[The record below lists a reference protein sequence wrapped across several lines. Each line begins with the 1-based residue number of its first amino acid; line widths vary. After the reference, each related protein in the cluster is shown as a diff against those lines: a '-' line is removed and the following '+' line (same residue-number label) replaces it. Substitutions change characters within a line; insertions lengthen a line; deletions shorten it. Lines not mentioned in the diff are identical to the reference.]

1 MEDNVKTYYINRFGL
16 PDEYGELKNGLEVK
30 QIILKIL
37 YASDYTSALNSF
49 IELYYACHKSMKRL
63 NQILDIPMRNC
74 KIKDMPIIQ
83 KLLRDFNPNNIMKI
97 DAVVGMADVGSS
109 LRERAIY
116 KADIFYISCEGKTDG
131 EILAIYK
138 DRREIYRQINQAIL
152 NQDKAFLQEN
162 MDLILSMPCYRWSL
176 SYFSLTN
183 SELEPN
189 TSILS
194 RKKESK

>member
-37 YASDYTSALNSF
+37 YASDYTNALNSF

-74 KIKDMPIIQ
+74 KIKD
-83 KLLRDFNPNNIMKI
+83 
-97 DAVVGMADVGSS
+97 MADVGSS

-162 MDLILSMPCYRWSL
+162 IDLILSMPCYRWSL

>member
-37 YASDYTSALNSF
+37 YASDYTNALNSF

-63 NQILDIPMRNC
+63 NQILDVPMRNC

-83 KLLRDFNPNNIMKI
+83 KLLHDFNPNNIMKI
-97 DAVVGMADVGSS
+97 DAVVGMADVGNS

-116 KADIFYISCEGKTDG
+116 KADIFYISCEGKTDR

-162 MDLILSMPCYRWSL
+162 IDLILSMPCYRWCL

-183 SELEPN
+183 SELEPD

>member
-37 YASDYTSALNSF
+37 YASDYTNALNSF

-152 NQDKAFLQEN
+152 NQDKAFLKEN
-162 MDLILSMPCYRWSL
+162 IALILSMPCYRWSL

>member
-1 MEDNVKTYYINRFGL
+1 
-16 PDEYGELKNGLEVK
+16 
-30 QIILKIL
+30 
-37 YASDYTSALNSF
+37 
-49 IELYYACHKSMKRL
+49 
-63 NQILDIPMRNC
+63 
-74 KIKDMPIIQ
+74 MPIIQ

-162 MDLILSMPCYRWSL
+162 IDLILSMPCYRWCL
-176 SYFSLTN
+176 SYFSLAN

>member
-1 MEDNVKTYYINRFGL
+1 MQNQR
-16 PDEYGELKNGLEVK
+16 
-30 QIILKIL
+30 
-37 YASDYTSALNSF
+37 YA
-49 IELYYACHKSMKRL
+49 
-63 NQILDIPMRNC
+63 
-74 KIKDMPIIQ
+74 IIQ

-152 NQDKAFLQEN
+152 NQDKAFLKEN
-162 MDLILSMPCYRWSL
+162 IDLILSMPCYRWSL